1 MSVSSVNSGIPF
13 HEQIATPKEKP
24 PHEVCRERLKGQDE
38 SYESIERCI
47 QMEGL
52 RRFIEQNSQGK

>member
-24 PHEVCRERLKGQDE
+24 PYEVCRERLKGHVE
-38 SYESIERCI
+38 SYESIKRWI
-47 QMEGL
+47 LME
-52 RRFIEQNSQGK
+52 